1 MPTSEIFLSFMR
13 RLIFCFFLIVLGA
26 TASHAQNAG
35 NVGIYTRE
43 VTVFTAQSTT
53 KSSAILPDF
62 GFAAHNLTYCN
73 SAFQGSIDF
82 EYSPT
87 GPSPFVPV
95 ILTRA
100 AYPSGIT
107 ATDSACH
114 VLQLG
119 GYYPNLRVT
128 VTPTAGSLSATYSAS
143 AAPIPIVS
151 TGLGTF
157 GPSPPIVCDQNS
169 IQSVATGNTATIGN
183 IGPYFAGDTIVICS
197 FSIAF
202 NAATTTGQVS
212 LNWGTSVACSTLSGA
227 TWEAFTTASSPQFIS
242 VPVTQRS
249 FIPATSSFP
258 CFQNSSGAFAV
269 ISISYAS
276 VHGL

>member
-1 MPTSEIFLSFMR
+1 MPTSEIFLSFVR

-43 VTVFTAQSTT
+43 VPVFTAQSTT
-53 KSSAILPDF
+53 AHSAILPDF

-73 SAFQGSIDF
+73 SLFQGSIDF

-95 ILTRA
+95 ILARA

-119 GYYPNLRVT
+119 GYYPNLRIT
-128 VTPTAGSLSATYSAS
+128 VTPTAGSVTATYSGS

-157 GPSPPIVCDQNS
+157 GPSPPIVCDQNA
-169 IQSVATGNTATIGN
+169 IQSVTSGSTASIGN
-183 IGPYFAGDTIVICS
+183 VGPYYSGDAIVICS
-197 FSIAF
+197 FSISF
-202 NAATTTGQVS
+202 FGATTAGQVALDWS
-212 LNWGTSVACSTLSGA
+212 ISVACSTLSGQ
-227 TWEAFTTASSPQFIS
+227 TWAAFTTANTPQFFS
-242 VPVTQRS
+242 VPIPQRS
-249 FIPATSSFP
+249 FIPATRSFP
-258 CFQNSSGAFAV
+258 RLTNSSGSVAIV
-269 ISISYAS
+269 SISYAS
-276 VHGL
+276 VHTL